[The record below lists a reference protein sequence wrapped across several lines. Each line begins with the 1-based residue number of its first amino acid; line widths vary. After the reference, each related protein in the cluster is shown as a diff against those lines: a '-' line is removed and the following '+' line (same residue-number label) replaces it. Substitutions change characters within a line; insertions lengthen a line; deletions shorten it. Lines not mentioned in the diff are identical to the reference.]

1 MGLELQ
7 NPFIVS
13 SSGLTQSLAGIERA
27 AKAGAGAVV
36 LKSLFEEQIDGELAE
51 EMELGDVAAHPEAEQ
66 YLAQMGKHIGPR
78 DYLDLIHS
86 AKKEVALPIIA
97 SVNCV
102 SAKWWTNWTRQI
114 EDQGADALELNIAIM
129 PRGIGERADAV
140 EARFGKIV
148 SAVTAAVRIPV
159 AVKLGPYFSAL
170 PGLAQSLVRAG
181 ARALVLFNRF
191 YQLDIDVDAMELAP
205 GNRLSTSN
213 EIYQPLR
220 WTSIL
225 AGQIG
230 CEICT
235 STGLHEAADAV
246 KLLLAGANALQ
257 VCSVLYERGYE
268 HLASLSLGLSD
279 WMKEKGFD
287 TIAEFRGR
295 LAQAASP
302 EPERYE
308 RLQYIKALTGIS

>member
-1 MGLELQ
+1 MGLALQ

-13 SSGLTQSLAGIERA
+13 SSGLTQDARGIERA
-27 AKAGAGAVV
+27 AQAGAGAIVV
-36 LKSLFEEQIDGELAE
+36 KSLFEEQIQSELAE
-51 EMELGDVAAHPEAEQ
+51 EMDLGDVASHPEAEQ
-66 YLAQMGKHIGPR
+66 YLAQMGKQIGPR
-78 DYLDLIHS
+78 EYLDLVRT
-86 AKKEVALPIIA
+86 AKKRVAIPIIA

-102 SAKWWTNWTRQI
+102 TAKWWTGWARQI
-114 EDQGADALELNIAIM
+114 EDVGADALELNIAIM
-129 PRGIGERADAV
+129 PRGLDERAAAV
-140 EARFGKIV
+140 EARFGAIV

-159 AVKLGPYFSAL
+159 AVKLGPFFSAL
-170 PGLAQSLVRAG
+170 PALARSLVQAG
-181 ARALVLFNRF
+181 ARSLVLFNRF
-191 YQLDIDVDAMELAP
+191 YQMDIDIDGLRLAA

-246 KLLLAGANALQ
+246 KLLLAGATGLG
-257 VCSVLYERGYE
+257 VCSVLYEKGYE
-268 HLASLSLGLSD
+268 HVGALARGLSD
-279 WMKEKGFD
+279 WMKKKGFQ

-308 RLQYIKALTGIS
+308 RLQYIKALTGVS